1 MLMGLP
7 VLSQSLPDGN
17 SGALT
22 LPRKERVATLDPLSV
37 SARPLYTRALRTVRG
52 QNAYVGAPGEAGGGS
67 RFTGRLTNSKDTV
80 ATPMNMMASV
90 NGKS

>member
-37 SARPLYTRALRTVRG
+37 SASPLYTRVLRTVR
-52 QNAYVGAPGEAGGGS
+52 
-67 RFTGRLTNSKDTV
+67 D
-80 ATPMNMMASV
+80 
-90 NGKS
+90 